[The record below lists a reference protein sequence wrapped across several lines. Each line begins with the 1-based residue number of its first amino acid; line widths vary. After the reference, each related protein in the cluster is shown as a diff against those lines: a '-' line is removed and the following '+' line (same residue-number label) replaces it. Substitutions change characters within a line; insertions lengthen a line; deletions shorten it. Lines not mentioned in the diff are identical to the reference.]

1 MTEAAQQE
9 NNITRL
15 AEAIEQEALSKNQIN
30 YLSVRVVALR
40 EKVLQ
45 LQAALNEALQEVKRL
60 SDSMP
65 EEVDG
70 EDLR

>member
-30 YLSVRVVALR
+30 YLSARVVALR